1 MFESSSLIKLHHWF
15 SIRGPYSP
23 LRELSKLPR
32 WLKIIYVWYSNNFKT
47 DKLNCK
53 MEICGL

>member
-15 SIRGPYSP
+15 SIRESYSP

-32 WLKIIYVWYSNNFKT
+32 WLKII
-47 DKLNCK
+47 
-53 MEICGL
+53 